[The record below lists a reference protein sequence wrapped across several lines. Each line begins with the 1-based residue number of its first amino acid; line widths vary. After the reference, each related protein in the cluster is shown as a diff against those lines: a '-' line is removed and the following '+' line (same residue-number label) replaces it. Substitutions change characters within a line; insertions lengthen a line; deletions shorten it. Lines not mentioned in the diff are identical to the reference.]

1 MRREDA
7 VVRRWRALGLGLSA
21 LSIVPL
27 VVWSAATPEPRR
39 FVDLAVY
46 AQAGRVLLDGGELY
60 GFVTPNGLPFTY
72 PPFAALLA
80 LPLAPLSDLAAGLL
94 WAVATVA
101 ALGWLVLRISE
112 PLREALVAQR
122 GVRVG
127 ALLGGGL
134 LAAALWMQ
142 PLRDTVRFGQVGVL
156 LAALVVADL
165 TSRRPW
171 WPRGSLIGLAAAVKL
186 LPALFVVHLWMSG
199 RRRAAVVAAATGA
212 VLTLLGA
219 AVLPGE
225 SVTFWTSA
233 LWDTTRVGD
242 DANGGNQSL
251 RGLLVRAGLSGW
263 ELAVLLVPVVG
274 ALLVVGLRR
283 AAALSR
289 AGHEVAAI
297 AVVGCLTVAVAPI
310 SWIHHLVWLVP
321 AAVVLAGDLRSPVR
335 LVLLASLLMAAWA
348 RLPWQAQAELLDG
361 TPGRPLWLGVQA
373 ALGLVCVLVVLR
385 LRPVRE
391 D

>member
-1 MRREDA
+1 
-7 VVRRWRALGLGLSA
+7 
-21 LSIVPL
+21 
-27 VVWSAATPEPRR
+27 
-39 FVDLAVY
+39 
-46 AQAGRVLLDGGELY
+46 VLLDGGELY

-80 LPLAPLSDLAAGLL
+80 VPLAPLSDLAAALL

-101 ALGWLVLRISE
+101 ALGWLVLRLSG
-112 PLREALVAQR
+112 PLREVVVERA

-127 ALLGGGL
+127 GLLGGGL
-134 LAAALWMQ
+134 LAMALWMQ
-142 PLRDTVRFGQVGVL
+142 PLRDTLRFGQVGVL

-186 LPALFVVHLWMSG
+186 LPALFVVHLWLSG
-199 RRRAAVVAAATGA
+199 RRRASVVA
-212 VLTLLGA
+212 VLTGALLTLVGV

-225 SVTFWTSA
+225 SAIYWTSA

-251 RGLLVRAGLSGW
+251 RGLLVRAGLSGGA
-263 ELAVLLVPVVG
+263 LTALLVPLVAV
-274 ALLVVGLRR
+274 LLVVGLRR

-289 AGHEVAAI
+289 DGHEVAAI

-321 AAVVLAGDLRSPVR
+321 AAVVLAGDLRDRVR
-335 LVLLASLLMAAWA
+335 LVLLASLLMGAWA

-385 LRPVRE
+385 LRPAR
-391 D
+391 